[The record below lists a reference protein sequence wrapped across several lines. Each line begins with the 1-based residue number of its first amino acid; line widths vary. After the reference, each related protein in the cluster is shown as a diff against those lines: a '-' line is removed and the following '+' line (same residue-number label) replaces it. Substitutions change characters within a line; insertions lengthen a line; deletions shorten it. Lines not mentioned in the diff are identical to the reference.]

1 MVSIPDGHLLLNV
14 EENCIAGV
22 LILCVLGLKWSF
34 IYAEAS
40 EDLQQACMSDSVK
53 RLLEV
58 YEVVE
63 NIALVL

>member
-22 LILCVLGLKWSF
+22 LILCVLGLNWSF

-40 EDLQQACMSDSVK
+40 EDLQQACLPDSVK
-53 RLLEV
+53 RLFEV

-63 NIALVL
+63 QFMLVL